1 MDDSNFF
8 GVEQKII
15 LFAGV
20 FFASNGVVEIGAF
33 FCRKKLFHCVEK
45 KDGANVRLLNL
56 CKRLILT
63 KKRLS
68 AQVFHIDTQCVWC
81 SYLYLQHVFVEI
93 F

>member
-63 KKRLS
+63 KKGCL
-68 AQVFHIDTQCVWC
+68 HK
-81 SYLYLQHVFVEI
+81 
-93 F
+93 